1 MNLKKTNNIDT
12 RRIAIYVRVSTKKQY
27 EEGCSLE
34 VQENQCRK
42 FIYKM
47 GYTDDDIDFYSDG
60 AKSGTN
66 TNRADL
72 LDLLGGISQGMYK
85 MVVMMKFD
93 RLTRDLMDFNSIIK
107 ICNNMDCSLIP
118 LDNPKANL
126 KNPMEKANAN
136 VSMIFSQLQPE
147 LTSQRVKDVIRD
159 KLENGLY
166 PFGGK
171 PPLGYIRKSSEKLV
185 VSDNIKEVEVVQ
197 RIFHEISLGKSALQL
212 AAELTIEQ
220 ALGRSWVDKTIIKMC
235 KNRIYVGEIEWGG
248 KVYKNILSDLIIDR
262 DIFHKAN
269 YFINRSARIRKHDYI
284 YQNLCICNDCSSYL
298 QQKTTNKKGKIY
310 FYYYCPKCNKR
321 INEKIIDHQ
330 LTNATNNLYNKE
342 ILNIEKSGEEK
353 EIEKEIKR
361 LSKIVSNYY
370 EITVT
375 EGTKEQLLEY
385 NDFKK
390 RTDKKIR
397 YYKKQLKSIREIQ
410 RKKVNYSI
418 TSISKELKCQLF
430 QKYVKNIKINLSEKK
445 VLKITRI

>member
-1 MNLKKTNNIDT
+1 MILNNTDDTDT
-12 RRIAIYVRVSTKKQY
+12 RRIAIYIRVSTKKQY

-42 FIYKM
+42 FVYKM
-47 GYTDDDIDFYSDG
+47 GYTNDDIDIYSDG
-60 AKSGTN
+60 GKSGTN

-72 LDLLGGISQGMYK
+72 LDLLAGISQGMYK

-107 ICNNMDCSLIP
+107 ICNNKNCSLIP
-118 LDNPKANL
+118 LDNPKTDL

-171 PPLGYIRKSSEKLV
+171 PPLGYIRETSEKLV
-185 VSDNIKEVEVVQ
+185 ISNNIEEVRIVK

-220 ALGRSWVDKTIIKMC
+220 ALGRSWVDKTIIRMC
-235 KNRIYVGEIEWGG
+235 KNRIYIGEVEWNG
-248 KVYKNILSDLIIDR
+248 KIYINILTDLIIDR
-262 DIFHKAN
+262 DTFYRAN
-269 YFINRSARIRKHDYI
+269 YFINRSARIRKHDYA
-284 YQNLCICNDCSSYL
+284 YHNLCICNDCSTHL
-298 QQKTTNKKGKIY
+298 EQKTTNKKGKIY

-321 INEKIIDHQ
+321 INEKIIDRQ
-330 LTNATNNLYNKE
+330 LTNVTNDLYNKE
-342 ILNIEKSGEEK
+342 ILNIEKSSEEK
-353 EIEKEIKR
+353 EIEKEIRR
-361 LSKIVSNYY
+361 LSKIISNYY

-397 YYKKQLKSIREIQ
+397 YYKKQLNNIQEFQ
-410 RKKVNYSI
+410 RKKVSNI

-430 QKYVKNIKINLSEKK
+430 QKYVKDIKINLVEKK

>member
-1 MNLKKTNNIDT
+1 MEKTNNEKT
-12 RRIAIYVRVSTKKQY
+12 RKIAIYVRVSTRKQY

-34 VQENQCRK
+34 VQENQCKK

-47 GYTDDDIDFYSDG
+47 GYTDSDIDLYSDG

-72 LDLLGGISQGMYK
+72 QNLLEGISQGMYK

-93 RLTRDLMDFNSIIK
+93 RLTRDLIDFNSIIK
-107 ICNNMDCSLIP
+107 VCNSMNCSLIP
-118 LDNPKANL
+118 LDNPKTNL
-126 KNPMEKANAN
+126 NNPMEKANAN

-171 PPLGYIRKSSEKLV
+171 PPLGYIRETSEKLI
-185 VSDNIKEVEVVQ
+185 VSYNPEEIKIVQ
-197 RIFHEISLGKSALQL
+197 RIFHEISIGKSAMQL

-220 ALGRSWVDKTIIKMC
+220 ALGRSWSDKTIIRMC
-235 KNRIYVGEIEWGG
+235 KNKIYIGIVEWND
-248 KVYKNILSDLIIDR
+248 KIYENIINKFIIDK

-269 YFINRSARIRKHDYI
+269 YFINKSARIKKYDYS
-284 YQNLCICNDCSSYL
+284 YHNLCICNDCLVYL

-310 FYYYCPKCNKR
+310 FYYYCPKCKKR
-321 INEKIIDHQ
+321 INEKIIDNQ
-330 LTNATNNLYNKE
+330 LLNVTNSLYNEE
-342 ILNIEKSGEEK
+342 ILNIKKSDEEK
-353 EIEKEIKR
+353 QLENEIKR
-361 LSKIVSNYY
+361 LSKVISNYY

-375 EGTKEQLLEY
+375 DGSKEQLLEY

-390 RTDKKIR
+390 RTDKKIK
-397 YYKKQLKSIREIQ
+397 YYKNKLKNIQEIQ
-410 RKKVNYSI
+410 RKKIKYTYS
-418 TSISKELKCQLF
+418 SMNKELKCQLF
-430 QKYVKNIKINLSEKK
+430 QKYVKSISIDLTEKK
-445 VLKITRI
+445 VVKISKI